1 MTDIF
6 NLCKL
11 YAGINYFIMKDVMT
25 LANHIEGLAKK
36 MPVVR
41 RGRAM
46 PPKLY
51 RNDIFRLSASQLF
64 FQGLIRVSMHIWS
77 N

>member
-25 LANHIEGLAKK
+25 YANHIEGLAKK

-51 RNDIFRLSASQLF
+51 RNDMMHTAA
-64 FQGLIRVSMHIWS
+64 QGD
-77 N
+77 